1 MEGNMKGNISE
12 QMAPFNQTIYYGLKV
27 QPSKP
32 TVLRHVEV
40 IFLWK
45 IFSKISY
52 LGIALLPFSITIFFL
67 VTSSQSFQLDVTSTV
82 KLHFIQ

>member
-40 IFLWK
+40 IFL
-45 IFSKISY
+45 
-52 LGIALLPFSITIFFL
+52 
-67 VTSSQSFQLDVTSTV
+67 
-82 KLHFIQ
+82 